1 MTAGIILVL
10 CLLVL
15 LAYIFDLTSSK
26 TKIPS
31 VLLLLA
37 LGFFV
42 RQLCKFF
49 GIDLVNLESI
59 LPILGSV
66 GLILIV
72 LEGALE
78 LELTKDKIP
87 VIKRSVLIGA
97 VPLIVLAM
105 ILAFAFN
112 YMTGDDFKKCLIN
125 AIPLAIIS
133 SSVAIPSVRSFIK
146 ADREFVIYESSISD
160 IIGVIMFNFMTM
172 HETIGF
178 MAFGS
183 FFVQLLVII
192 VISFIATGTLS
203 FMLSRLEHQIK
214 FVPIIFLVILI
225 YEISKEFHLP
235 SLVFILVF
243 GLFLNNLNEIR
254 HISWIQKLKP
264 RVLRR
269 EVHKF
274 REITIEATFLVRA
287 LFFLLF
293 GFLIELNEVL
303 NAEAVIYSGAIT
315 GAIFLVRIIALKLA
329 GTKLVPLLFIAPRG
343 LITILLFLSIIPENR
358 LPFMDRSLIIQVII
372 FTSLIM
378 MMGTISSKKEPKEA
392 EEEKAKPRE
401 KVTIEEVTNIESES

>member
-42 RQLCKFF
+42 RQLCNFF
-49 GIDLVNLESI
+49 GINLIDLQSV
-59 LPILGSV
+59 LPILGSI

-87 VIKRSVLIGA
+87 VIKRSVLIGFL
-97 VPLIVLAM
+97 PLIVLAL
-105 ILAFAFN
+105 IFAFAFN
-112 YMTGDDFKKCLIN
+112 YITGIDFKICLIN
-125 AIPLAIIS
+125 AIPLSIIS
-133 SSVAIPSVRSFIK
+133 SSVAIPSVRSFLK
-146 ADREFVIYESSISD
+146 VDREFVIYESSISD
-160 IIGVIMFNFMTM
+160 IIGVILFNFVTM
-172 HETIGF
+172 HESFGF

-183 FFVQLLVII
+183 FFVQLLIII
-192 VISFIATGTLS
+192 VVSFIATGTLS

-225 YEISKEFHLP
+225 YEISKEFKLP

-254 HISWIQKLKP
+254 HIKWIQKLKP

-293 GFLIELNEVL
+293 GFLIEVREVL
-303 NAEAVIYSGAIT
+303 NTEVLIYSVSIT
-315 GAIFLVRIIALKLA
+315 AGIYVVRIIALKLA
-329 GTKLVPLLFIAPRG
+329 GTNLVPLLFIAPRG
-343 LITILLFLSIIPENR
+343 LITILLFLSIVPEKL
-358 LPFMDRSLIIQVII
+358 LPFMNKSLIIQVII
-372 FTSLIM
+372 LTSLVM
-378 MMGTISSKKEPKEA
+378 MMGTISSKKEPT
-392 EEEKAKPRE
+392 EEKDKKE
-401 KVTIEEVTNIESES
+401 KDTEKEKLSKAT

>member
-37 LGFFV
+37 LGFLV
-42 RQLCKFF
+42 RQLCNFF
-49 GIDLVNLESI
+49 GITLVNLESV

-87 VIKRSVLIGA
+87 VIKRSVIIGF
-97 VPLIVLAM
+97 VPLIILAL

-112 YMTGDDFKKCLIN
+112 YITGIDFKICLIN

-133 SSVAIPSVRSFIK
+133 SSVAIPSVRSFMK
-146 ADREFVIYESSISD
+146 SDREFVIYESSISD
-160 IIGVIMFNFMTM
+160 IIGVILFNFVTM
-172 HETIGF
+172 HESFGF

-183 FFVQLLVII
+183 FFVQLLIII
-192 VISFIATGTLS
+192 VISFIATGMLS

-264 RVLRR
+264 KVLRR

-293 GFLIELNEVL
+293 GYLIELKEVL
-303 NAEAVIYSGAIT
+303 NADVVLYSAAIT
-315 GAIFLVRIIALKLA
+315 AGIYFIRIIALKLA
-329 GTKLVPLLFIAPRG
+329 RTRLIPLLFIAPRG

-358 LPFMDRSLIIQVII
+358 LPFMNRSLIIQVII

-378 MMGTISSKKEPKEA
+378 MMGTISSKKEPKESEA
-392 EEEKAKPRE
+392 EETDSGEIIPAGDAVIKE
-401 KVTIEEVTNIESES
+401 N

>member
-1 MTAGIILVL
+1 M
-10 CLLVL
+10 
-15 LAYIFDLTSSK
+15 
-26 TKIPS
+26 
-31 VLLLLA
+31 
-37 LGFFV
+37 
-42 RQLCKFF
+42 
-49 GIDLVNLESI
+49 VNLENV
-59 LPILGSV
+59 LPILGSI

-87 VIKRSVLIGA
+87 VIKRSVLIGFL
-97 VPLIVLAM
+97 PLIFLALV
-105 ILAFAFN
+105 IAFVFH
-112 YMTGDDFKKCLIN
+112 YITGVDFKICLSN

-133 SSVAIPSVRSFIK
+133 SSVAIPSVRSFVK
-146 ADREFVIYESSISD
+146 SDREFVIYESSISD
-160 IIGVIMFNFMTM
+160 IIGVILFNFVTM
-172 HETIGF
+172 HETIGL

-183 FFVQLLVII
+183 FFVQLLIII

-264 RVLRR
+264 KILRR

-293 GFLIELNEVL
+293 GYLIELQEVL
-303 NAEAVIYSGAIT
+303 NAEVVIYSVSIT
-315 GAIFLVRIIALKLA
+315 AGIYVVRIIALKLA
-329 GTKLVPLLFIAPRG
+329 RTKLIPLLFIAPRG

-358 LPFMDRSLIIQVII
+358 LPFMNRSLIIQVII

-378 MMGTISSKKEPKEA
+378 MMGTISSKKEPKET
-392 EEEKAKPRE
+392 EEENSKLRE
-401 KVTIEEVTNIESES
+401 KVSIEEVTNIESES